1 MLIFNTLNYS
11 IRQFGRFLFGNLD
24 VFHSETWTYLIQKF
38 GQFSFGNLDSFHSA
52 IWTIFIRQFG
62 HIFISRPTPQDNG
75 LIRISRCEF
84 P

>member
-11 IRQFGRFLFGNLD
+11 IRQFGR
-24 VFHSETWTYLIQKF
+24 I
-38 GQFSFGNLDSFHSA
+38 SFGNLDISYSEIRTIFIRKLGRISFGNSAIFHSA
-52 IWTIFIRQFG
+52 IWTIFVRQFG